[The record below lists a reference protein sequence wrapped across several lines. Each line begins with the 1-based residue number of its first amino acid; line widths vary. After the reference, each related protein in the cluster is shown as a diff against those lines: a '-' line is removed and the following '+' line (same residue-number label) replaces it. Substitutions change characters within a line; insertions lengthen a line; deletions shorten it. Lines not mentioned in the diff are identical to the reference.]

1 MVLPL
6 GYSLRSVLVR
16 KSASTMAIGGIALVV
31 LVLVFL
37 QALGEGLRRAVA
49 TSGTPRN
56 LIILRKG
63 SEAELGSQ
71 VMREDARVIEA
82 LPYVARDEA
91 GDRLFVNEGVLV
103 VARRKRDG
111 GQANLTVR
119 GIMPLSPKVHHGVK
133 ISQGRWLRP
142 GTNEA
147 VVGASL
153 SRRVDGFGVGQVL
166 TISNQEWNIVG
177 VFEADGSGLESEVWM
192 DLELYQLVFKRS
204 GVYSS
209 ALFRVAGDPVTVRK
223 RVAEILDGDPRLS
236 RLEVMAE
243 DAYYFKQGKLMYGV
257 IMALALILTTIMS
270 VGAIVGAMNTMYAAV
285 SHRQREIGCLLAL
298 GFTPEAVWISFII
311 ESIVLSLIGACI
323 GCLLSL
329 PFHGMSTGTT
339 NWTTFAETAFQFR
352 ITPAILVT
360 AVVVAVA
367 MGFVGGFFPAF
378 RAARM
383 KVVEALRRG

>member
-1 MVLPL
+1 
-6 GYSLRSVLVR
+6 
-16 KSASTMAIGGIALVV
+16 
-31 LVLVFL
+31 
-37 QALGEGLRRAVA
+37 
-49 TSGTPRN
+49 
-56 LIILRKG
+56 
-63 SEAELGSQ
+63 
-71 VMREDARVIEA
+71 MRDDARIIEA
-82 LPYVARDEA
+82 LPYIAQDES

-103 VARRKRDG
+103 VARKKRDG

-119 GIMPLSPKVHHGVK
+119 GVTPLSHKVHYG
-133 ISQGRWLRP
+133 IRLSQGRWLRP

-153 SRRVDGFGVGQVL
+153 ARRVDGFGVGQVL

-177 VFEADGSGLESEVWM
+177 VFEADGSGLESEIWM
-192 DLELYQLVFKRS
+192 DLELYQLVFRRS

-209 ALFRVAGDPVTVRK
+209 ALFRVTGDPGAVRK
-223 RVAEILDGDPRLS
+223 RVAEILDNDPRL
-236 RLEVMAE
+236 RNLEVLAE
-243 DAYYFKQGKLMYGV
+243 NEYYFKQSKLMHDV
-257 IMALALILTTIMS
+257 IMALTWILTSIMA

-311 ESIVLSLIGACI
+311 ESVVLSLIGAGI

-352 ITPAILVT
+352 ITPAILCT
-360 AVVVAVA
+360 AALVAVG
-367 MGFVGGFFPAF
+367 MGFLGGFFPAF
-378 RAARM
+378 HAARM